1 MNELK
6 RIAGRI
12 RDEFNALR
20 ANFGQANGVATL
32 NASGKLPGQPQ
43 RVATTGHS
51 RGAGAK
57 VL

>member
-20 ANFGQANGVATL
+20 ATFGQANGVATL
-32 NASGKLPGQPQ
+32 NASGKLPD
-43 RVATTGHS
+43 S
-51 RGAGAK
+51 
-57 VL
+57 